1 VLAGM
6 GRVALATL
14 LLAGAGGLHQ
24 AAGGVVTEGERRP
37 AYQRQLPA
45 GAAATAAGLQ
55 ERLGERLRQGD
66 VAAALE
72 AARRLY
78 ALRREHQG
86 EDHWQ
91 TGDSLWQVKRL
102 ERLAAAGRLADDR
115 RLQDLHRQAKAAQQ
129 AGELALAERLLR
141 QALELQ
147 RALYGPDDPGLG
159 ELHLTLASLLRQAGR
174 LAEAGDAAREAV
186 RQNRR
191 LLGDYHPHTATALAA
206 LAVVLVGQNQ
216 FEPALPLLDR
226 AVAAY
231 GDALGESQPQTA
243 AAWNTLGSVLLRLDR
258 AADAETCLRKAL
270 AARQAVFGPTHSQSL
285 TSRNNL
291 AVCLLAQGRLAEAQR
306 LVEEILPLLPQEPM
320 VLGADAEAVG
330 PERGRPSA
338 VQEPRLWYANLGAVQ
353 RRQGRFAEAAASY
366 AKALEQAHRQAGAYH
381 SETVRLQGEAAL
393 CYLAAGNWAEADRQ
407 LQRLHDSVV
416 PLLGKR
422 HPGFLW
428 AAWLRGRWH
437 EAQDQPAQAVEA
449 YREAVR
455 AYEAVRLQFP
465 RDPEDWPEQ
474 VLGGSSPWFPL
485 AWCLARLGQDEPAW
499 QALEQ
504 GLGLGLLD
512 AGSARALRRLPA
524 EQQHRE
530 TALLGQLQQYQRLAE
545 QLASLPAPEETRR
558 QSLERVRAQR
568 RQTEAELDRHLEQ
581 VLGQRLVALEQ
592 LQARLPPDAAVV
604 AWLEVPAAGARQ
616 GPGEEECWGVVL
628 RQRGRPRWVRLP
640 AGDASPLRSVSGLAE
655 VLRDPAGRH
664 WREAAREFYQ
674 RYVAPLEAL
683 LGPGEGLPAARRWLV
698 LPTRTGHW
706 PAVEAALA
714 AADRELPWIAYGL
727 SASSLVAN
735 GPPERGAPRVSPGG
749 LLVVSDPERPP
760 AQNPTAW
767 PSAGMYPGTSMPGA
781 TSLTAAALARA
792 CPEAV
797 RVCGPQASKE
807 RLGQLSWERYPLI
820 HLELAGRVDGG
831 RLVDSALLVSG
842 RPPSDPVEA
851 VLAGQPLDPGR
862 WLLEELLRQWRVPGA
877 VVVWQVHWHTA
888 AGDSQTPP
896 GLLLALGAVSQ
907 ACGASGVLLPRWSG
921 DAVAGALLLARFWQ
935 LCLGR
940 DAPAGPVPP
949 AAALPQAQHWLRSLS
964 GAEAQAAA
972 ARWLGAEVAAKLPVI
987 GAATDRPY
995 AHPFFWAGWI
1005 WVGPVAEP

>member
-1 VLAGM
+1 M

-147 RALYGPDDPGLG
+147 RGLYGADDPGLG

-174 LAEAGDAAREAV
+174 LTEAGEAAREAV
-186 RQNRR
+186 RLNRR
-191 LLGDYHPHTATALAA
+191 LLGEYHPHTATALAA

-231 GDALGESQPQTA
+231 SDALGESQPQTA
-243 AAWNTLGSVLLRLDR
+243 AAWNTLGSVLLRLGR

-270 AARQAVFGPTHSQSL
+270 AARQAAFGPTHPQSL

-320 VLGADAEAVG
+320 AAGGADAEVAG
-330 PERGRPSA
+330 PERSGPSP
-338 VQEPRLWYANLGAVQ
+338 VLEPRLWYANLGAVQ
-353 RRQGRFAEAAASY
+353 RRQGRFAEAAANF
-366 AKALEQAHRQAGAYH
+366 AKAQELARRQAGAYH

-393 CYLAAGNWAEADRQ
+393 CHLAAGNWAEADRQ

-437 EAQDQPAQAVEA
+437 EAQGQPARAVEA

-455 AYEAVRLQFP
+455 AYEAVRLQSP

-474 VLGGSSPWFPL
+474 VLGGGSPCFPL

-499 QALEQ
+499 QALER

-512 AGSARALRRLPA
+512 PWSARALGRLPA
-524 EQQHRE
+524 EQQHRQ

-545 QLASLPAPEETRR
+545 QLSVLPAPEETRR

-568 RQTEAELDRHLEQ
+568 EQAEAELDRHLEQ
-581 VLGQRLVALEQ
+581 VLGQRLVPLEQ
-592 LQARLPPDAAVV
+592 FQARLPPDAAVL
-604 AWLEVPAAGARQ
+604 AWLEAPAVGA
-616 GPGEEECWGVVL
+616 GEEASAGECWGVVL
-628 RQRGRPRWVRLP
+628 RQRGRPRWLRLP
-640 AGDASPLRSVSGLAE
+640 AADASPLRSVSGLAE
-655 VLRDPAGRH
+655 VLRDPAGTQ
-664 WREAAREFYQ
+664 WREAARDFYQ
-674 RYVAPLEAL
+674 RRVAPLEPF
-683 LGPGEGLPAARRWLV
+683 LGPGEGLPAARRWLI

-714 AADRELPWIAYGL
+714 AADRELPRIAYGL

-735 GPPERGAPRVSPGG
+735 DLPERDAPRVSPGG

-760 AQNPTAW
+760 VPHPTAW
-767 PSAGMYPGTSMPGA
+767 PSAGMYPQASVAAAP
-781 TSLTAAALARA
+781 SLTALALARA

-807 RLGQLSWERYPLI
+807 RLAQLPWERYPLV
-820 HLELAGRVDGG
+820 HLELPGRVDGG

-842 RPPSDPVEA
+842 RPPADPVEA

-862 WLLEELLRQWRVPGA
+862 WPLEELLRQWRVPGA

-888 AGDSQTPP
+888 AGDSQAPP
-896 GLLLALGAVSQ
+896 GLLLVLGAAGQ

-921 DAVAGALLLARFWQ
+921 DAVADTLLLSRFWQ